1 MSDNPLLIMAE
12 ALERSSVP
20 PGNDQ
25 PIGEFIFNDAFQT
38 MAGAL
43 REAARDHDFERESAD
58 DPVENVLRSDPLPVD
73 QGSCLVCGEPIY
85 LEPIGNPL
93 DGTGGIW
100 WVWVHTR
107 YVYNRTHPA
116 EPCR

>member
-1 MSDNPLLIMAE
+1 MNLLLIMAE
-12 ALERSSVP
+12 ALEAHSTWPRGGMTPS
-20 PGNDQ
+20 
-25 PIGEFIFNDAFQT
+25 EFIRNDAFQT

-43 REAARDHDFERESAD
+43 REAARDHDIEHESAD
-58 DPVENVLRSDPLPVD
+58 DPVESALRSDPLPVD

-85 LEPIGNPL
+85 LEPIANPL

-100 WVWVHTR
+100 WVWIHTR

-116 EPCR
+116 EPSR